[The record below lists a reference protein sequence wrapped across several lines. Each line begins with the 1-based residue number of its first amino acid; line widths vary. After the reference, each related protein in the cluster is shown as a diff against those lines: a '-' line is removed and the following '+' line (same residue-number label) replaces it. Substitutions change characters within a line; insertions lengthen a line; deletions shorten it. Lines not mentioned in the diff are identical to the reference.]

1 MGDASKP
8 PTRIS
13 PIVAAIISVV
23 VAGMLGLA
31 AGSKVDDLVRP
42 TLGPTGAIVAGFGS
56 AFAVLVGLGVVCY
69 RGLTR

>member
-1 MGDASKP
+1 MVRQRLEQLPD
-8 PTRIS
+8 
-13 PIVAAIISVV
+13 VFND
-23 VAGMLGLA
+23 LGERA
-31 AGSKVDDLVRP
+31 AGAEVDDLVRP